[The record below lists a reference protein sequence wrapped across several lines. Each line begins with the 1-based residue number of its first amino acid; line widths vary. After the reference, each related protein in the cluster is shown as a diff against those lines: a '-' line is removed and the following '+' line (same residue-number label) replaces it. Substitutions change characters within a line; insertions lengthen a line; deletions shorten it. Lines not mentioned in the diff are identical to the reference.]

1 MRYRKMVTKKKM
13 EANRHNSKR
22 STGPRTERGKRA
34 SKFNA
39 LTLGLFAKHVV
50 IASCDGDN
58 CEKEF
63 GSLLNHLHEEFQPVG
78 TFEEWL
84 VLKITECTWR
94 LRRATRSENG
104 AVRTAVI
111 WDKDPEDERWKGH
124 FQRKI
129 TALTDAEEQILESG
143 SIAQQTYTELGFTE
157 KEVAEDTAAEKRV
170 VVPDQA
176 LFLSE
181 VVHRKE
187 LLEQM
192 LDANA
197 RVSVRRHSDELAY
210 NSLPPVDDMDR
221 ILRYEERIYR
231 QLDWALE
238 RLSARQEM
246 RKNLPTR
253 SLTPASKITKNEA
266 NKNEANK

>member
-63 GSLLNHLHEEFQPVG
+63 GSLLNHLHDEFQPIG

-111 WDKDPEDERWKGH
+111 WDKDPEDERREGH

-143 SIAQQTYTELGFTE
+143 SIAQQTYTELGFTD

-246 RKNLPTR
+246 RKKFTN
-253 SLTPASKITKNEA
+253 A
-266 NKNEANK
+266 